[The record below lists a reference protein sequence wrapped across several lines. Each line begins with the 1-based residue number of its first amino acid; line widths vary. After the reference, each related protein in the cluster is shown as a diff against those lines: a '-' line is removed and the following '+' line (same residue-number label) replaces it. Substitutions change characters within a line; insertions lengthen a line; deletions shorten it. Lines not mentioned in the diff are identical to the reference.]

1 MDTASGIRIPALQRY
16 SNRSGHSGV
25 AGYAARDDGLLVE
38 FVDGKLYLYS
48 HEVPGRRHVER
59 MKSLADAGA
68 GLSTYISRHV
78 GRRFAARIK

>member
-1 MDTASGIRIPALQRY
+1 MGTTTGMPVPGLQRY
-16 SNRSGHSGV
+16 ANRSGHSGV
-25 AGYAARDDGLLVE
+25 AGYAAREDGLLVE
-38 FVDGKLYLYS
+38 FVDGKLYFYN

-68 GLSTYISRHV
+68 GLNTYISRHV